1 MFDNVKYMI
10 EEFNENGVS
19 GLRLTDPEN
28 DKKALRK
35 FKESLE
41 KELSYVDRIENLKS
55 KNRRLRKSL
64 YAAVSISIVELLLLL
79 AAI

>member
-1 MFDNVKYMI
+1 MI
-10 EEFNENGVS
+10 EEFNENGVR
-19 GLRLTDPEN
+19 GIRLTDPEN

-41 KELSYVDRIENLKS
+41 KELSYAERIERLEV
-55 KNRRLRKSL
+55 KNRKLRKSL

>member
-1 MFDNVKYMI
+1 MI
-10 EEFNENGVS
+10 EEFNENGVR
-19 GLRLTDPEN
+19 GIRLTDPEN

-41 KELSYVDRIENLKS
+41 KELSYAERIESLEV
-55 KNRRLRKSL
+55 KNRKLRKSL

>member
-1 MFDNVKYMI
+1 MI
-10 EEFNENGVS
+10 EEFNENGVR
-19 GLRLTDPEN
+19 GIRLTDPEN

-41 KELSYVDRIENLKS
+41 KELSYAERIELLEV
-55 KNRRLRKSL
+55 KNRKLRKSL

>member
-1 MFDNVKYMI
+1 MI
-10 EEFNENGVS
+10 EEFNENGVR
-19 GLRLTDPEN
+19 GIRLTDPES
-28 DKKALRK
+28 DRKALRK

-41 KELSYVDRIENLKS
+41 KELSYAERIERLEV
-55 KNRRLRKSL
+55 KNRKLRKSL

>member
-1 MFDNVKYMI
+1 MI
-10 EEFNENGVS
+10 EEFNENGVR
-19 GLRLTDPEN
+19 GIRLTDPEN

-41 KELSYVDRIENLKS
+41 KELSYADEIENLKS
-55 KNRRLRKSL
+55 KNKRLRKSL